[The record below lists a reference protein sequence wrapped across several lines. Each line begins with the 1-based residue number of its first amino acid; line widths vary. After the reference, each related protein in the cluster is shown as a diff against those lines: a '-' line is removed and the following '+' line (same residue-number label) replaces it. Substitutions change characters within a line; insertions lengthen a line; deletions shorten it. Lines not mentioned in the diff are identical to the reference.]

1 MGWFNNGSP
10 TSLAISKLSKPGRA
24 GDFENKSL
32 SNPSLLSW
40 SGRIARAELP
50 ERISLEIK
58 RVRTLQVRTLRS
70 FRCSRGAGANPGRNR
85 SPFRNAALCL
95 FLELL
100 HFALRVV
107 GCFRQLKKLFDE
119 PVGRFGPETVADK

>member
-1 MGWFNNGSP
+1 MFSKTALAMG
-10 TSLAISKLSKPGRA
+10 A
-24 GDFENKSL
+24 
-32 SNPSLLSW
+32 LLMATGVSIAQQPAASRDVR
-40 SGRIARAELP
+40 SGTIARAELP

-85 SPFRNAALCL
+85 SPFPNAALCL
-95 FLELL
+95 FLGLL

-107 GCFRQLKKLFDE
+107 DCFRQLKKLFDE
-119 PVGRFGPETVADK
+119 PVGSFGPETVADK